1 VTPLEL
7 FFDLVFVFAITQVT
21 QFMADDPTWAGLARG
36 GLVLAA
42 IWWAWVGYAW
52 LTNVIDPEEGIARLV
67 VFLAMAGM
75 LVVALAIPGAFS
87 DDALLF
93 AVAYAVV
100 RGAHIAL
107 YAYGSPDR
115 NMLRSVFL
123 LARSATLSCALLLVA
138 AALDGTTQGLLWL
151 LALLVDF
158 GGPAL
163 FGVEGWKV
171 APGHFAERHGLIVIV
186 ALGESIV
193 ALGLGA
199 SAIPLTAGPLLAAT
213 LGFVVVAC
221 LWWAYF
227 DVVALVAE
235 RKLHEREGVE
245 RNRQARDAY
254 SYLHLPMIAGI
265 VLLALGVKK
274 TLAHV
279 GEPLRIE
286 MGAALL
292 GGVALYLMA
301 HVAFR
306 LRNTGTLSRRRV
318 VAAAVLVALVPLAPE
333 VDALVALAAT
343 TVVVVTLIAYR
354 RSASPPPATR
364 SATTAPPR
372 RPASFTA

>member
-1 VTPLEL
+1 MTPLEL

-343 TVVVVTLIAYR
+343 TVVVVTLIAYEAIR
-354 RSASPPPATR
+354 FSAVRDQIRHHGAST
-364 SATTAPPR
+364 PPR
-372 RPASFTA
+372 

>member
-1 VTPLEL
+1 VAFVTAGEVDEPGIAPQREQRVTALEL

-42 IWWAWVGYAW
+42 VWWAWVGYAW
-52 LTNVIDPEEGIARLV
+52 LTNVIDPEEGPARLA

-75 LVVALAIPGAFS
+75 LVVALAIPGSFG

-93 AVAYAVV
+93 ALAYAVV
-100 RGAHIAL
+100 RGVHIAL
-107 YAYGSPDR
+107 YAYGSADA
-115 NMLRSVFL
+115 NMKHSVFI
-123 LARSATLSCALLLVA
+123 LARSATLSCSLLVA
-138 AALDGTTQGLLWL
+138 ASAFDGPTQGALWA
-151 LALLVDF
+151 LALLIDF
-158 GGPAL
+158 GGPAF

-171 APGHFAERHGLIVIV
+171 APTHFAERHGLIIIV

-213 LGFVVVAC
+213 LGVVVVAC

-235 RKLHEREGVE
+235 RKLHEQQGVE
-245 RNRQARDAY
+245 RNKMARDSY
-254 SYLHLPMIAGI
+254 SFLHLPMIAGI

-279 GEPLRIE
+279 DEPLKLE
-286 MGAALL
+286 MGTALL
-292 GGVALYLMA
+292 GGW
-301 HVAFR
+301 R
-306 LRNTGTLSRRRV
+306 CICSPTS
-318 VAAAVLVALVPLAPE
+318 P
-333 VDALVALAAT
+333 
-343 TVVVVTLIAYR
+343 
-354 RSASPPPATR
+354 SACATR
-364 SATTAPPR
+364 AR
-372 RPASFTA
+372 

>member
-1 VTPLEL
+1 MTPLEL